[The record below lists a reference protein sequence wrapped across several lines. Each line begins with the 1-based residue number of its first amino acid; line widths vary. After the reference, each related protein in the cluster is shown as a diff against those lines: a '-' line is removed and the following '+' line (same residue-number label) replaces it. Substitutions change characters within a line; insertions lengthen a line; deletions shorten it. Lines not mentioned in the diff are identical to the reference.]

1 MHFTAKGHKN
11 ISCSHRNTLEF
22 TKDKDV
28 SEQGDCIVAC
38 SADFK
43 RSRIKK
49 LLQYAQLRF
58 TIQAGSAIDQ
68 VLCHTNKS
76 FNSDHEIVLR
86 ITDFLSDR
94 TLGLRADKAAN
105 QLSPRLKN
113 ELRKG
118 KKVKV
123 TVEPRIKL
131 LIFDFDDTLEDW
143 KSVLEFT
150 HTNLAKDIGD
160 KFNLDHEELRKIL
173 DETDQYYSHKGAG
186 NSPRYFDRHLW
197 FSELF
202 NHLHLDHTKKDV
214 GFFVKRYWVYAN
226 NHARLM
232 PGMFSFLKDSKR
244 RFKIALMSDSDGSKA
259 IKKERLEK
267 TGAKRYLDFWMTSD
281 DTGQNKPN
289 MQFYKKI
296 LKKFKV
302 RPEECIM
309 FGDKPEVDLKLAKE
323 LGMLTVWV
331 KHGMWAEHEKKAR
344 FAYVDHY
351 ASDAEDMKQIVE
363 RF

>member
-1 MHFTAKGHKN
+1 MRFTAKGHKN
-11 ISCSHRNTLEF
+11 ISCTHRNTLEF

-43 RSRIKK
+43 ISRIKK
-49 LLQYAQLRF
+49 LLQYSQLRI
-58 TIQAGSAIDQ
+58 TIQAGGASDQ
-68 VLCHTNKS
+68 VLCRTNKS

-94 TLGLRADKAAN
+94 TLGFRADKAAKHLD
-105 QLSPRLKN
+105 QG
-113 ELRKG
+113 LRKELKKG
-118 KKVKV
+118 KRADVLI
-123 TVEPRIKL
+123 EPRIKL

-160 KFNLDHEELRKIL
+160 KFSLDQEELRKIL
-173 DETDQYYSHKGAG
+173 DEADQYYSHKGAG

-202 NHLHLDHTKKDV
+202 ESLHLDHTRKDV
-214 GFFVKRYWVYAN
+214 EFFVRRYWKYAN

-232 PGMFSFLKDSKR
+232 PGMFSFLKLAKA
-244 RFKIALMSDSDGSKA
+244 RFRIAVMSDSDGSKA

-267 TGAKRYLDFWMTSD
+267 TGMMRYLDFWMTSD
-281 DTGQNKPN
+281 DTGQNKPS
-289 MQFYKKI
+289 MEFYRKI
-296 LKKFKV
+296 LKRFKV
-302 RPEECIM
+302 KPEECIM

-331 KHGMWAEHEKKAR
+331 KHGMWAEHEKKSK
-344 FAYVDHY
+344 FSYVDYY
-351 ASDAEDMKQIVE
+351 ATGAEDIKQIVE
-363 RF
+363 KF